1 MERKIEIERAR
12 EGEGARERYIY
23 IYKYVNMNIYV
34 YIYNL
39 TLPSVLS
46 PPHDRVAHSQVNYL
60 MESLYLP
67 DPKPPVGII
76 DLGGGSVQIVYET
89 PSHVAAVSTM

>member
-1 MERKIEIERAR
+1 M
-12 EGEGARERYIY
+12 YIY
-23 IYKYVNMNIYV
+23 IYNR
-34 YIYNL
+34 

-46 PPHDRVAHSQVNYL
+46 PPHDRGAHSQVNYL

-76 DLGGGSVQIVYET
+76 GLIGLTQYIDTYIGR
-89 PSHVAAVSTM
+89 